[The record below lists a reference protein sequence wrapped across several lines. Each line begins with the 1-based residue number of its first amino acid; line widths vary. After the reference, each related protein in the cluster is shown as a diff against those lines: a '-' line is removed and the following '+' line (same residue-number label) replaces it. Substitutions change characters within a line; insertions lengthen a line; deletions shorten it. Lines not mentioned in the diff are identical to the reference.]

1 MKDECLILF
10 VILLLGLILCTF
22 LGGKGTIEGMEDS
35 YYSKTFYGENG
46 ASAQFQKDTNGNYT
60 LVVTTSNGTTATYT
74 TNGTSDNTYTGPD
87 GATATIYHSNDHT
100 VIKVKDSNGN
110 IVVQNGKLYETKTIT
125 GMTGMTVPTH
135 EPYDKHRDKKK

>member
-110 IVVQNGKLYETKTIT
+110 IVLILTNNQNTGNVSATTQNGTTT
-125 GMTGMTVPTH
+125 AS
-135 EPYDKHRDKKK
+135 YDNYNHYNGT